1 MAKFTLLDMT
11 QNILSRMSS
20 DEVNSISDSPESLQ
34 VANIIKNKYFDI
46 INRVDLPEHDQL
58 VQLEP
63 SLDATSPVLMYVPDG
78 VSDLKWLKYFDSN
91 VLDGVNPNNQA
102 HGTNVNITSSGW
114 STTSVTSVT
123 IGLGTKVF
131 TVAAGLGIAP
141 NNTFTATSGV
151 NSMSGTVISYIGTT
165 LTLNSTTISGS
176 GTFATWTIVQ
186 TNVTT
191 IAPGYCYV
199 TILPTNQF
207 IDMVNS
213 FNPTESNVDS
223 FTFSDTSNNF
233 PGDFTFYYRNDRQPC
248 YCTIISNLYVIFDSF
263 DNTQDSTL
271 QGAKTMAMG
280 RIIPHWSM
288 VDSFI
293 PDLAE
298 EQFQLLVNEATAL
311 AFYELKQQPHQLAMQ
326 ESKRGW
332 SNIQKDKAIIN
343 RPTYFNELA
352 NFGRRSGVYYG
363 TRGFGN
369 GYSKGMNPWQ

>member
-1 MAKFTLLDMT
+1 MKYTLLDMT
-11 QNILSRMSS
+11 QNILARMSS
-20 DEVNSISDSPESLQ
+20 DEVNSISDSSESLQ

-46 INRVDLPEHDQL
+46 IGRVNLPEHDQL
-58 VQLEP
+58 LQLDP
-63 SLDATSPVLMYVPDG
+63 SIDATSPVLMYVPEG
-78 VSDLKWLKYFDSN
+78 VADIKWLKYFDSN
-91 VLDGVNPNNQA
+91 VLDGVLPNDQVHDINVDITASGWTA
-102 HGTNVNITSSGW
+102 HSTSS
-114 STTSVTSVT
+114 VLV
-123 IGLGTKVF
+123 GLGSKTF

-151 NSMSGTVISYIGTT
+151 NSMSGTVTGYAGTT
-165 LTLNSTTISGS
+165 LTVNATSFSGS
-176 GTFATWTIVQ
+176 GTFAVWTIVQ
-186 TNVTT
+186 TNAAT

-213 FNPTESNVDS
+213 FNPTESNVES

-233 PGDFTFYYRNDRQPC
+233 PGDFTFYYKNDRQPC

-271 QGAKTMAMG
+271 QGSKTMAWG
-280 RIIPHWSM
+280 RIIPHFSL
-288 VDSFI
+288 VDNFI

-298 EQFQLLVNEATAL
+298 EQFQLLVNESTAL

-326 ESKRGW
+326 EANRGW
-332 SNIQKDKAIIN
+332 STVQKNKAVIN
-343 RPTYFNELA
+343 RPTYFNELP

-369 GYSKGMNPWQ
+369 NQYKGSNPWQ

>member
-1 MAKFTLLDMT
+1 MT

-20 DEVNSISDSPESLQ
+20 DEVNSIGDSPESLQ
-34 VANIIKNKYFDI
+34 VANIIKNKYFDVI
-46 INRVDLPEHDQL
+46 GRVNLPEHDQL
-58 VQLEP
+58 LQLDP
-63 SLDATSPVLMYVPDG
+63 SIDATSPVLMYVPDG
-78 VSDLKWLKYFDSN
+78 VADLKWLKYFDSN
-91 VLDGVNPNNQA
+91 VLDGVGPTNQT
-102 HGTNVNITSSGW
+102 HGTNVNITASGW
-114 STTSVTSVT
+114 STTSTSSVL

-151 NSMSGTVISYIGTT
+151 NSMSGTVTGYIGTT
-165 LTLNSTTISGS
+165 LTVNATTMAGS
-176 GTFATWTIVQ
+176 GTFAVWTIVQ
-186 TNVTT
+186 TNITT

-207 IDMVNS
+207 IDMVNT
-213 FNPTESNVDS
+213 FNLTESNVES

-233 PGDFTFYYRNDRQPC
+233 PGDFTFYYKNDRQPC

-263 DNTQDSTL
+263 DSTQDSTL
-271 QGAKTMAMG
+271 QGNKTMAWG

-311 AFYELKQQPHQLAMQ
+311 AFYELKQQPHQLAAQ
-326 ESKRGW
+326 EANRGW
-332 SNIQKDKAIIN
+332 STVQKNKAIVN
-343 RPTYFNELA
+343 RPTYFNELP
-352 NFGRRSGVYYG
+352 NFGRRSGVAYG

-369 GYSKGMNPWQ
+369 GQNNKGSNPWL